1 MLTHSIYYLNLT
13 LITNN
18 SMSGLIPILYIGL
31 MIYAVLVSFLKFIDF
46 YLESDCDL
54 YMVPSAAARDIER
67 AMS

>member
-1 MLTHSIYYLNLT
+1 
-13 LITNN
+13 
-18 SMSGLIPILYIGL
+18 MSGLIPILYIGL

-54 YMVPSAAARDIER
+54 YMVSSAAARDIER